1 MDSFANLYHVLSK
14 FIILSADE
22 KDIVRS
28 LFVEVTFDKGDLF
41 LREGDVCNNLAFVC
55 KGIFRYY
62 IEQDGENKTYN
73 FATEGNFI
81 CNYESLIRRVPS
93 AKHIQAIEKATV
105 LSISRRNLHRF
116 YTEVKEGNLF
126 GRVHMENV
134 YAETVRQLISQ
145 YTETPEYRYLKFLK
159 QFPDLNQ
166 RLPQFYIASYVGV
179 KPQSLSRI
187 RKRLSRKIIS

>member
-1 MDSFANLYHVLSK
+1 MDSFANLYDVLSK
-14 FIILSADE
+14 FIILSARE

-28 LFVEVTFDKGDLF
+28 LFVELKFDKGALF
-41 LREGDVCNNLAFVC
+41 LREGDVCNNLAFVN

-62 IEQDGENKTYN
+62 IEQEGEDKTYN

-81 CNYESLIRRVPS
+81 CNYESLIRQVPS

-105 LSISRRNLHRF
+105 LSISRDNLHRF
-116 YTEVKEGNLF
+116 YTDVKDGNLF
-126 GRVHMENV
+126 GRIHMENI

-145 YTETPEYRYLKFLK
+145 YTETPEHRYLKFLK

-187 RKRLSRKIIS
+187 RKRLSEKVIY